1 MKRFFIAFTMLIL
14 LLMLALPALA
24 EEEPYTGVMTASSL
38 ITIGVLLAGMAVARW
53 FSTKKVKWDAALLAR
68 AALCIALSYIMGL
81 IVIYRMPMGGSI
93 KLIALLPIIVFSV
106 AYGPLEGMLVG
117 FVFGLLDLLI
127 DPYVIHPIQLL
138 VDYPM
143 AYGAVALSCLGYAL
157 PLPKLLRL
165 PAAVLLGYMGKYI
178 MAVLS
183 GVVFFA
189 EYAGEQSALIYSLVY
204 NITYVGIECALCM
217 IVAMIPGVAR
227 LPELLKKRR

>member
-14 LLMLALPALA
+14 LLTLALPALA

-38 ITIGVLLAGMAVARW
+38 ITIGVLLVGMAVALW
-53 FSTKKVKWDAALLAR
+53 FSAKKVKWDAALLAR

-106 AYGPLEGMLVG
+106 AYGPLPGMLVG

-227 LPELLKKRR
+227 LPELLKRRR

>member
-38 ITIGVLLAGMAVARW
+38 ITIGVLLAGMAVALW